1 MMKEKIEAL
10 SIEKRDEVENVIK
23 VGNYKIDLNEVIRK
37 NIDSFKEGDFSMLSD
52 DETMAFLNFIGR
64 FVIEYGRYFEKD
76 EYDDIVYDVFLRV
89 MQSKLYNLDID
100 RKEKP
105 TTYLGL
111 IVKGSLNHIIKE
123 RETHKRKINYNQ
135 FVKVSLDAPISK
147 NEVKRI
153 NLNRIPANQR
163 NILDDYQ
170 DETYKSFMLSLCKK
184 DELLRLYFVENMTY
198 DKIAGLLGNKSR
210 ESARQKI
217 NKSLAFLKMELAEAG
232 YFDKVEVDEK
242 DKAEYFYIRKR
253 ITQNG
258 ITSAHVVDEVSIET
272 LSKYL
277 NIDQEYINS
286 KILDDGR
293 QLSEILLQKINLKT
307 RNSPIKSMLEL
318 YYNIFGEY
326 SKNFDKIPEEWLKYA
341 TENIMLNDYL
351 KYYFVYPH
359 QYNKGLSI
367 INKKTLS
374 DEEFED
380 IVYEN
385 VYKLKE
391 SLNKFIREHPIDK
404 NALILNE
411 VKKRELKGKSLG
423 YIKRDQKYNFA
434 EIEMLYSEEDLEFV
448 RQRIYENPLLKDYYI
463 NNMSYKVLAE
473 KNNMRQKQVQYLIF
487 KCLIKMKIDLA
498 EEGIFPN
505 MENNAISKEK
515 IDKIKE
521 SIKEI
526 GLSASIL
533 IKKFSLF
540 DIEKVCSLKHRNSA
554 TKLNNDKLAIR
565 EKLTKNSI
573 PFSDDAFS
581 KEVYIKI
588 LGHSKIKDI
597 SDEEIKYVYQLIKE
611 NPFIERFYICV
622 DRAKKYY
629 SRRQM
634 SESEMDAML
643 ENEILVAKNTFA
655 ERFKK
660 NINKSKMSTKFEE
673 KANEK
678 TLDGR

>member
-1 MMKEKIEAL
+1 
-10 SIEKRDEVENVIK
+10 
-23 VGNYKIDLNEVIRK
+23 
-37 NIDSFKEGDFSMLSD
+37 
-52 DETMAFLNFIGR
+52 
-64 FVIEYGRYFEKD
+64 
-76 EYDDIVYDVFLRV
+76 
-89 MQSKLYNLDID
+89 
-100 RKEKP
+100 
-105 TTYLGL
+105 
-111 IVKGSLNHIIKE
+111 
-123 RETHKRKINYNQ
+123 
-135 FVKVSLDAPISK
+135 
-147 NEVKRI
+147 
-153 NLNRIPANQR
+153 
-163 NILDDYQ
+163 
-170 DETYKSFMLSLCKK
+170 
-184 DELLRLYFVENMTY
+184 
-198 DKIAGLLGNKSR
+198 
-210 ESARQKI
+210 
-217 NKSLAFLKMELAEAG
+217 
-232 YFDKVEVDEK
+232 
-242 DKAEYFYIRKR
+242 
-253 ITQNG
+253 
-258 ITSAHVVDEVSIET
+258 
-272 LSKYL
+272 
-277 NIDQEYINS
+277 
-286 KILDDGR
+286 
-293 QLSEILLQKINLKT
+293 
-307 RNSPIKSMLEL
+307 
-318 YYNIFGEY
+318 
-326 SKNFDKIPEEWLKYA
+326 
-341 TENIMLNDYL
+341 
-351 KYYFVYPH
+351 
-359 QYNKGLSI
+359 
-367 INKKTLS
+367 
-374 DEEFED
+374 
-380 IVYEN
+380 
-385 VYKLKE
+385 
-391 SLNKFIREHPIDK
+391 
-404 NALILNE
+404 
-411 VKKRELKGKSLG
+411 
-423 YIKRDQKYNFA
+423 
-434 EIEMLYSEEDLEFV
+434 
-448 RQRIYENPLLKDYYI
+448 
-463 NNMSYKVLAE
+463 
-473 KNNMRQKQVQYLIF
+473 
-487 KCLIKMKIDLA
+487 MKIDLA